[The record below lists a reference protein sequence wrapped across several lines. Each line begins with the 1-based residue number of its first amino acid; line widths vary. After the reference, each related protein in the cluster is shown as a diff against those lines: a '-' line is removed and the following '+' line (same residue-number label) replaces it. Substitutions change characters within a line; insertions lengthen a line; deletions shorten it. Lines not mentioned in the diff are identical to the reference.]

1 MLLLRVC
8 PRRAEVV
15 AADLKSARQGSID
28 GSTLPVVLFDRDCGF
43 CQWSIALI
51 PKIGA
56 HVLLLPITPNNL
68 ARYRLDPVRAKLEM
82 PLVLPQGGVRW
93 GSRAWVEILLVA
105 RWPYRIL
112 GARPVCRGYRS
123 WWLRYIARSLFIV
136 GRCRMVLHARLDEP
150 ASPGFREYCSFFG
163 NIFGECAWRFV
174 QMAVR

>member
-1 MLLLRVC
+1 M
-8 PRRAEVV
+8 

-82 PLVLPQGGVRW
+82 PLVLPHGGVRW

-112 GARPVCRGYRS
+112 GRAACLPGLSQLVAALYRQ
-123 WWLRYIARSLFIV
+123 IALHRRSLSY
-136 GRCRMVLHARLDEP
+136 G
-150 ASPGFREYCSFFG
+150 SSCSIG
-163 NIFGECAWRFV
+163 
-174 QMAVR
+174 